1 MIREY
6 NLEILCN
13 KYNLSKDKII
23 TKNNNIL
30 IYGEYVD
37 IDNTLNYLINNLHID
52 SRNIEKCPSIL
63 YRNVN
68 EIKDNILFLKS
79 KNISFTNIETC
90 LHVLSSEQ
98 SQLKSTYEYIENNY
112 GYISM
117 NKNTSVLSVPVSI
130 IKEVEKFNLKDKTWN
145 ISIAVAIEWGST
157 TIEEI
162 QKIIQSKEY
171 QEHPEL
177 FTSQTLAH
185 AKLEEIQ
192 KIIQSK
198 EYQEHPEMFTSTT
211 LARAKLEEIQKII
224 QSKEY
229 QEHPELFTSETL
241 AHAKLEEIQKI
252 IQSKEYQEH
261 PELFTSQTLAYAKL
275 EEIQK
280 IIQSKEYQEHPEM
293 FTSTTLAHAKLEEI
307 QKIIQSKEYQ
317 EHPEMF
323 TSTTLA
329 RAKLED
335 IQKIIQSKEYQEH
348 PELFTSET
356 LAHAKLEEIQKIIQ
370 SKEYQEHPEL
380 FTSQTLAHAK
390 LEEIQQLLNMDIWL
404 DPKYKKILTSSVVA
418 KSKIMISKLPILL
431 DLAERYGLSEYL
443 NTSFILFSPS
453 QNYALIKYL
462 EEKNMPL
469 IVDEKLN
476 PIFGKQPGVLR
487 KKYGI
492 DIKEYMIKYPIEELE
507 FGGKLK

>member
-98 SQLKSTYEYIENNY
+98 SQLKLTYEYIENNY
-112 GYISM
+112 GYIFM

-145 ISIAVAIEWGST
+145 ISIAVAIKWGST

-162 QKIIQSKEY
+162 QKIIQGKEY

-177 FTSQTLAH
+177 FTS
-185 AKLEEIQ
+185 E
-192 KIIQSK
+192 
-198 EYQEHPEMFTSTT
+198 T

-229 QEHPELFTSETL
+229 KEHPELFTSE
-241 AHAKLEEIQKI
+241 
-252 IQSKEYQEH
+252 
-261 PELFTSQTLAYAKL
+261 
-275 EEIQK
+275 
-280 IIQSKEYQEHPEM
+280 
-293 FTSTTLAHAKLEEI
+293 
-307 QKIIQSKEYQ
+307 
-317 EHPEMF
+317 
-323 TSTTLA
+323 
-329 RAKLED
+329 
-335 IQKIIQSKEYQEH
+335 
-348 PELFTSET
+348 
-356 LAHAKLEEIQKIIQ
+356 
-370 SKEYQEHPEL
+370 
-380 FTSQTLAHAK
+380 TLAHAK

-462 EEKNMPL
+462 EEKNIPL

>member
-211 LARAKLEEIQKII
+211 LARAKLE
-224 QSKEY
+224 
-229 QEHPELFTSETL
+229 
-241 AHAKLEEIQKI
+241 
-252 IQSKEYQEH
+252 
-261 PELFTSQTLAYAKL
+261 
-275 EEIQK
+275 
-280 IIQSKEYQEHPEM
+280 
-293 FTSTTLAHAKLEEI
+293 
-307 QKIIQSKEYQ
+307 
-317 EHPEMF
+317 
-323 TSTTLA
+323 
-329 RAKLED
+329 D

>member
-98 SQLKSTYEYIENNY
+98 SQLKLTYEYIENNY
-112 GYISM
+112 GYIFM

-145 ISIAVAIEWGST
+145 ISIAVAIKWGST

-171 QEHPEL
+171 
-177 FTSQTLAH
+177 
-185 AKLEEIQ
+185 K
-192 KIIQSK
+192 
-198 EYQEHPEMFTSTT
+198 
-211 LARAKLEEIQKII
+211 
-224 QSKEY
+224 
-229 QEHPELFTSETL
+229 EHPELFTSETL
-241 AHAKLEEIQKI
+241 AH
-252 IQSKEYQEH
+252 
-261 PELFTSQTLAYAKL
+261 AKL

-317 EHPEMF
+317 EHPELFTSETLAHAKLEEIQKIIQSKEYKEHPEMF

-370 SKEYQEHPEL
+370 SKEYKEHPEL
-380 FTSQTLAHAK
+380 FTSETLAHAK

-418 KSKIMISKLPILL
+418 KSKIMISKLPILV